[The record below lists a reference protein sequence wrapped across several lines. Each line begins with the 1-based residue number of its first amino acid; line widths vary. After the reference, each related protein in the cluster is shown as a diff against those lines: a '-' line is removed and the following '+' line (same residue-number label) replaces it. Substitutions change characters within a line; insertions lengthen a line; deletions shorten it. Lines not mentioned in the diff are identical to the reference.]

1 MCAPPHRLLAIVAG
15 LLLAAALSGCAAN
28 SIATVA
34 PTSTATAASTATL
47 ILPTATLHP
56 PTPTGAPKVW
66 VTGWHF
72 AGSQSVQS
80 AWLDVPDGSRI
91 VWNEALNNATSNTFI
106 VELFNTDDTL
116 YDVAV
121 NNVNQTTNQS
131 GVYNVKGNGRK
142 GMYFKIGADQV
153 NYVVDVQM

>member
-1 MCAPPHRLLAIVAG
+1 MRAPPQRLLAIVAVP
-15 LLLAAALSGCAAN
+15 LLAAALSGCAAS

-34 PTSTATAASTATL
+34 PTSTAISASTATL
-47 ILPTATLHP
+47 ILPTATPHP

-66 VTGWHF
+66 VTGWRF
-72 AGSQSVQS
+72 AGGESVQS

-91 VWNEALNNATSNTFI
+91 VWHETLTNPTSNTFI

-131 GVYNVKGNGRK
+131 GVYNIKGNGRK

-153 NYVVDVQM
+153 TYVVDVQM